1 MTPERWRQVEDVY
14 DSVVT
19 RPPPERA
26 GVLAA
31 LCAGD
36 EALRR
41 EVESL
46 LAHEGG
52 ASAFLATPAFSAA
65 SVAGEQILV
74 GRRFGA
80 YLVRSFLDAGG
91 MGEVYR
97 AYDERLDREVAIKIL
112 PPSSAIDDERLARFE
127 REARLLAA
135 LNHPHIGAIYGVEPA
150 DGRPALVLE
159 LIEGETLAARIATGR
174 LPLGEAL
181 RIARQ
186 IAEALEAAH
195 ERGIVHRDLK
205 PANIKITPGGVV
217 KVLDFGLAKAAAEV
231 GPSGPSRPA
240 AARHPPPQA
249 SHAPAGTPHDTREGA
264 ILGTLAYMSPE
275 QAAGNAVGRGAD
287 LWAFAVI
294 LFEML
299 TGRPVFVGETLADVL
314 AAVLKSEPDWTTLP
328 AETPAPIRT
337 LLRRCLE
344 RDGTRRLDSATTA
357 RMEIGEALAA
367 QANQVAVKERVRQW
381 SRRTPVRVMAAIAA
395 IAVLA
400 GATSVWRLWQRD
412 YFWRNPL
419 VGAKVERLTDF
430 EGEEAHA
437 AISPDGRFLT
447 FLSDRNGPFDAWI
460 SQIGSGEF
468 SNITQGRFQLMNN
481 PNTPS
486 VGFSGDGA
494 QVWFMQLVTPR
505 PLRWTSWIS
514 PVVGGAPRVFVKGG
528 LDPHWSPD
536 GRSVVY
542 HTNDLGDPIFIG
554 DRNGGSPRRI
564 YVGPPGEH
572 GHYLSWSPDGR
583 FIYLVIG
590 ILPTEETDIWRIPVS
605 PSDHAPI
612 PERIT
617 SHNARVA
624 WPTWLDARTLIYS
637 ATAEDG
643 SGEWLYAI
651 DVERRIPHRVSSGVV
666 EQYRSVAVS
675 TTEPRRV
682 VTTITAPTASL
693 WTVPISAA
701 VQAEVAAARVP
712 TPNTRALG
720 PRFAGGYLAFQSSK
734 GGTDGVWTLENGV
747 AREMWRGDEGGVVA
761 PPAPSPDGRL
771 ICFSYRARGTT
782 SLYVMNADGSD
793 ARRLSDSLDV
803 RGAASWSPDGK
814 WVAIAANR
822 GKGTRLFKVP
832 VDGGQPVQ
840 LLDKLAFNPAW
851 SPDGQF
857 IMYSEQ
863 QSAGQFEVKAI
874 TPDRAPVSIV
884 EIQPFGFTRAT
895 PYRFLPDGKS
905 LVVLE
910 GTLSSQNFVR
920 VDLANGQRRQLT
932 ALKSGSVIQNFD
944 VSPDGTRIVFDRLR
958 DNSDIVLMNLAK

>member
-14 DSVVT
+14 EAVVT
-19 RPPPERA
+19 RPAPERA
-26 GVLAA
+26 GFLAE

-36 EALRR
+36 EGLRQ

-46 LAHEGG
+46 LAHAAG

-65 SVAGEQILV
+65 SVAGEQALI
-74 GRRFGA
+74 GRRFGV

-91 MGEVYR
+91 MAEVYR
-97 AYDERLDREVAIKIL
+97 AHDEQLGRDVAIKIL
-112 PPSSAIDDERLARFE
+112 PRVSASDPERLARFE
-127 REARLLAA
+127 QEARLLAA
-135 LNHPHIGAIYGVEPA
+135 LNHPHIGAIYGVEPV

-159 LIEGETLAARIATGR
+159 FIEGETLAERIAAGR
-174 LPLGEAL
+174 LPVIEAL
-181 RIARQ
+181 TIAKQ

-205 PANIKITPGGVV
+205 PANIKITPAAVV
-217 KVLDFGLAKAAAEV
+217 KVLDFGLAKAAAAV
-231 GPSGPSRPA
+231 GPVRAHGPAVTRDLTPAISQGSISSG
-240 AARHPPPQA
+240 Q
-249 SHAPAGTPHDTREGA
+249 GTHQGT
-264 ILGTLAYMSPE
+264 ILGTFAYMSPE
-275 QAAGNAVGRGAD
+275 QAAGKDVDSRAD

-294 LFEML
+294 VFEMF
-299 TGRPVFVGETLADVL
+299 TGRPVFAGETMSDVL
-314 AAVLKSEPDWTTLP
+314 SAVLKCEPDWTTLP
-328 AETPAPIRT
+328 AGTPAPIRT

-344 RDGTRRLDSATTA
+344 KDPNRRLDSATAA
-357 RMEIGEALAA
+357 RLEIDQALAA
-367 QANQVAVKERVRQW
+367 HASQVTPW
-381 SRRTPVRVMAAIAA
+381 SRRMPVRAVAALAAITLL
-395 IAVLA
+395 AVA
-400 GATSVWRLWQRD
+400 GSVWRLWEQD

-419 VGAKVERLTDF
+419 ANAKVERLTDF
-430 EGEEAHA
+430 EGEETHP
-437 AISPDGRFLT
+437 AISPDGKLLT

-460 SQIGSGEF
+460 SQIGSGQF

-514 PVVGGAPRVFVKGG
+514 PALGGAPRRFVEGG

-536 GRSVVY
+536 GRNVVY
-542 HTNDLGDPIFIG
+542 HTNDLGDPIFIA
-554 DRNGGSPRRI
+554 DRNGGSPRKI
-564 YVGPPGEH
+564 FVGRPGIH

-583 FIYLVIG
+583 FIYLVMG
-590 ILPTEETDIWRIPVS
+590 ILPTEEMDIWRIPVS
-605 PSDHAPI
+605 RGDGPLI

-624 WPTWLDARTLIYS
+624 WPAWLDRRTLIYS

-651 DVERRIPHRVSSGVV
+651 DVERRIPHRVSSGVA
-666 EQYRSVAVS
+666 EQYLSVAVS
-675 TTEPRRV
+675 STEPRRV

-693 WTVPISAA
+693 WTVPISDG
-701 VQAEVAAARVP
+701 VQGEAAATRVP

-720 PRFAGGYLAFQSSK
+720 PRFAGEYLAFQSSK
-734 GGTDGVWTLENGV
+734 GGTDGIWTLENGV

-771 ICFSYRARGTT
+771 ICFSYRTRGTT
-782 SLYVMNADGSD
+782 SLYVMNADGTN

-803 RGAASWSPDGK
+803 RGSASWSPDGK
-814 WVAIAANR
+814 WVAIAANK
-822 GKGTRLFKVP
+822 GEGTRLFKVP

-840 LLDKLAFNPAW
+840 LLDKLSFNPVW
-851 SPDGQF
+851 SPDGRF

-874 TPDRAPVSIV
+874 TPEHAPVPIV
-884 EIQPFGFTRAT
+884 ELQIVGFRGAT
-895 PYRFLPDGKS
+895 PYRFLPDGKA
-905 LVVLE
+905 LVVLG
-910 GTLSSQNFVR
+910 GTIGVSQNFFR
-920 VDLANGQRRQLT
+920 VDLTNGQQRQLT
-932 ALKSGSVIQNFD
+932 ALKAGSVIRDFD
-944 VSPDGTRIVFDRLR
+944 VSPDGTHIVFDRLR
-958 DNSDIVLMNLAK
+958 DNSDIVLMKLAR